1 MGIEK
6 LKQLMEQT
14 GFNIK
19 CLSLLTGVHRNTI
32 SNYLN
37 KKSGGKGINELIE
50 YLEFF
55 GNESDNYKI
64 LIERLRNQILKE
76 PDLSKILH
84 FVDEIIE
91 EKETELREPVPAC
104 APGEPAG
111 KKSKLKKE

>member
-64 LIERLRNQILKE
+64 LTKRLRDKILKE
-76 PDLSKILH
+76 KDLSRILH

-91 EKETELREPVPAC
+91 ERKAELRGLVPAC
-104 APGEPAG
+104 TPGEPAG
-111 KKSKLKKE
+111 EKSKLKKE

>member
-1 MGIEK
+1 MSVEK

-37 KKSGGKGINELIE
+37 KKSGGEGINELIE

-64 LIERLRNQILKE
+64 LIERLRNPNLNE
-76 PDLSKILH
+76 PDLSRILH
-84 FVDEIIE
+84 FVDVIIK
-91 EKETELREPVPAC
+91 EKETELREFIPAC
-104 APGEPAG
+104 TTGKPAG